1 MFIVIHAIVLKLQEF
16 SFPIAESNV
25 SSCGGNT
32 LKVFSSCQILHD
44 IPFTHFFPLFILPYR
59 PHVCGSC
66 YSAWPMLLILVAK
79 LKCVAF
85 NSTKLQFIQFQGI

>member
-44 IPFTHFFPLFILPYR
+44 IPFCGI
-59 PHVCGSC
+59 CGSC